1 MSEVERGAAGVGVSQ
16 DGPVAVVELTRP
28 PHNLLD
34 AALMS
39 EVVDAVEAL
48 GNDTACRAIVIAA
61 QGRSFSAGGNFSAE
75 AGSFAAGGSLSD
87 AFRAAAQGFYQQ
99 VERFFAAP
107 KPLVAAIHGPAIG
120 AGLGLALACD
130 LRVINADAF
139 CAVNFVRLG
148 IHPGFAISLTLPW
161 MIGPGRAADMLL
173 TGRRVGGDEAYRL
186 GLVDR
191 VAAAPE
197 VREVALALAGE
208 IAEAAPLAVAA
219 TRATLR
225 RGLAADVRETLSR
238 EIEEQAA
245 LAATADAAEG
255 IAAMLQRR
263 QPKFEGR

>member
-1 MSEVERGAAGVGVSQ
+1 
-16 DGPVAVVELTRP
+16 
-28 PHNLLD
+28 
-34 AALMS
+34 
-39 EVVDAVEAL
+39 
-48 GNDTACRAIVIAA
+48 
-61 QGRSFSAGGNFSAE
+61 
-75 AGSFAAGGSLSD
+75 
-87 AFRAAAQGFYQQ
+87 
-99 VERFFAAP
+99 
-107 KPLVAAIHGPAIG
+107 
-120 AGLGLALACD
+120 
-130 LRVINADAF
+130 
-139 CAVNFVRLG
+139 
-148 IHPGFAISLTLPW
+148 
-161 MIGPGRAADMLL
+161 MLL